1 MTVEKKLHNCL
12 KKHVAFFFFSFATN
26 LFPEC
31 YLKFGPMKDIFIAVN
46 YSGIQGAVYK
56 CGLCKVY

>member
-1 MTVEKKLHNCL
+1 MTVKKSSTTVSKSMLH
-12 KKHVAFFFFSFATN
+12 FFFSFATN